1 MPTAPLSDAR
11 RRPRASQVTRD
22 RILDA
27 AERLFL
33 DHGYDG
39 TSSRMITAAARV
51 NLAAVNYHFGGKEG
65 LFQAMLARRLDAL
78 HEERLALLDGRRARR
93 PPAGRSRA
101 SGSSPRSSSPRSRLA
116 RDARRGGADFLR
128 LLGRA
133 YVDPSP
139 ALRAFLSERY
149 APSIA
154 RFKDAFA
161 RALPH
166 IAPRELAWRLHFMM
180 GALAYTLAGADA
192 WKLIAALN
200 PTETGNDQLLL
211 RAPRAVPD
219 RRAAGAAA
227 RPHARGPGRRA
238 RAQPSGPRPAR
249 DEQDRGRPAV
259 IPVRGPSRAR
269 RVDFAGQSP

>member
-1 MPTAPLSDAR
+1 MPTAAASR
-11 RRPRASQVTRD
+11 RRPARQVTPG

-39 TSSRMITAAARV
+39 TSSRMITGAARA
-51 NLAAVNYHFGGKEG
+51 NLAAVNYHFGGKAG

-78 HEERLALLDGRRARR
+78 HGERLAALEAELAAAGGKPVECERILAALFV
-93 PPAGRSRA
+93 PALA
-101 SGSSPRSSSPRSRLA
+101 LA
-116 RDARRGGADFLR
+116 RDPGRGGADFLR

-139 ALRAFLSERY
+139 ELRAFLSERY

-166 IAPRELAWRLHFMM
+166 IATRELAWRLHFMM
-180 GALAYTLAGADA
+180 GALAYTLAGTDA

-200 PTETGNDQLLL
+200 PTETGNDRLLL
-211 RAPRAVPD
+211 RRLAPFLIAGLKAPLPD
-219 RRAAGAAA
+219 LTGPEPGLAL
-227 RPHARGPGRRA
+227 ARGRQVRGRA
-238 RAQPSGPRPAR
+238 PTNKP
-249 DEQDRGRPAV
+249 GRPAV
-259 IPVRGPSRAR
+259 IPVRPVRRAGR
-269 RVDFAGQSP
+269 RLRIPT

>member
-1 MPTAPLSDAR
+1 MPTTQSTASPRAR
-11 RRPRASQVTRD
+11 RAAGPVTPG

-27 AERLFL
+27 AERLFVE
-33 DHGYDG
+33 HGYDG

-51 NLAAVNYHFGGKEG
+51 NLAAVNYHFGGKAG

-78 HEERLALLDGRRARR
+78 HEERLGLLEAELASA
-93 PPAGRSRA
+93 AGRPLACERILA
-101 SGSSPRSSSPRSRLA
+101 ALFIPALALA
-116 RDARRGGADFLR
+116 RDAGRGGLDFLR

-161 RALPH
+161 HALPH

-180 GALAYTLAGADA
+180 GALAYTLAGTDA

-200 PTETGNDQLLL
+200 PTETGNDRLLL
-211 RAPRAVPD
+211 RRLAPFLIAGLKAPLPDLTRQDPVVALVRSRQARGRSPTNKPARSAVTSTRPA
-219 RRAAGAAA
+219 RRAA
-227 RPHARGPGRRA
+227 
-238 RAQPSGPRPAR
+238 
-249 DEQDRGRPAV
+249 
-259 IPVRGPSRAR
+259 
-269 RVDFAGQSP
+269 

>member
-1 MPTAPLSDAR
+1 MPTAPMPTAPTTAR
-11 RRPRASQVTRD
+11 LPRPAARQVTPG

-51 NLAAVNYHFGGKEG
+51 NLAAVNYHFGGKSG
-65 LFQAMLARRLDAL
+65 LFEAMLARRLDGL
-78 HEERLALLDGRRARR
+78 HEARLALLEADLASAGGKPLPCERILGALFI
-93 PPAGRSRA
+93 PALA
-101 SGSSPRSSSPRSRLA
+101 LA

-161 RALPH
+161 QALPH
-166 IAPRELAWRLHFMM
+166 MAARELAWRLHFMM
-180 GALAYTLAGADA
+180 GALAYTLAGTDA

-200 PTETGNDQLLL
+200 PTETGNDQRLL
-211 RAPRAVPD
+211 RRLAPFLIAGLQAPLPDLTRPDPAVALVRSRQVRGRAPTNK
-219 RRAAGAAA
+219 
-227 RPHARGPGRRA
+227 P
-238 RAQPSGPRPAR
+238 
-249 DEQDRGRPAV
+249 GRPAV
-259 IPVRGPSRAR
+259 LPVRPAR
-269 RVDFAGQSP
+269 RAA

>member
-1 MPTAPLSDAR
+1 MPTAQPRAR
-11 RRPRASQVTRD
+11 RAAPPVTPG

-33 DHGYDG
+33 EHGYDG
-39 TSSRMITAAARV
+39 TSSRMITGAARV
-51 NLAAVNYHFGGKEG
+51 NLAAVNYHFGGKAG
-65 LFQAMLARRLDAL
+65 LFQAMLARRLDVL
-78 HEERLALLDGRRARR
+78 HEERLARLEAELASAAGKPLACERILAALFI
-93 PPAGRSRA
+93 PALA
-101 SGSSPRSSSPRSRLA
+101 LA
-116 RDARRGGADFLR
+116 RDTGRGGSNFLR

-200 PTETGNDQLLL
+200 PTETGNDRLLL
-211 RAPRAVPD
+211 ARLAPFLIAGLKAPLPDLTRQDPVVAPVRGRQARGRSPANKPGRSAVIPTRPA
-219 RRAAGAAA
+219 RRAA
-227 RPHARGPGRRA
+227 
-238 RAQPSGPRPAR
+238 
-249 DEQDRGRPAV
+249 
-259 IPVRGPSRAR
+259 
-269 RVDFAGQSP
+269 

>member
-1 MPTAPLSDAR
+1 MPTAAIAPPVPRR
-11 RRPRASQVTRD
+11 RRPAARDVTPG

-39 TSSRMITAAARV
+39 TSSRMITAAAQV
-51 NLAAVNYHFGGKEG
+51 NLAAVNYHFGGKGG

-78 HEERLALLDGRRARR
+78 HEARLALLEAELAAAGGKPLACERILAALFI
-93 PPAGRSRA
+93 PALT
-101 SGSSPRSSSPRSRLA
+101 LA

-149 APSIA
+149 APSIG

-161 RALPH
+161 QALPH
-166 IAPRELAWRLHFMM
+166 LAARELAWRLHFVM
-180 GALAYTLAGADA
+180 GALAYTLAGTDA

-200 PTETGNDQLLL
+200 PTETGNDRRLLQRL
-211 RAPRAVPD
+211 APFLIAGLQAPLPDLSRPDPAVALV
-219 RRAAGAAA
+219 RGRQVRGRGATNK
-227 RPHARGPGRRA
+227 P
-238 RAQPSGPRPAR
+238 
-249 DEQDRGRPAV
+249 GRPAV
-259 IPVRGPSRAR
+259 IPMKPAR
-269 RVDFAGQSP
+269 RAA